1 MEELPDGEGQTA
13 PPCGVV
19 TEGALSA
26 PWEQACLL
34 SLNGGAAEE
43 IPCLPQKENREMSG
57 TGSRNLVLRLFIFMR
72 HQQFFKVIHTE
83 SLQSLI
89 TLMDYLWRRNLIT
102 FLYKLQNAN

>member
-1 MEELPDGEGQTA
+1 M
-13 PPCGVV
+13 PPTKGKQRDVWYRV
-19 TEGALSA
+19 QKSSTE
-26 PWEQACLL
+26 P
-34 SLNGGAAEE
+34 
-43 IPCLPQKENREMSG
+43 
-57 TGSRNLVLRLFIFMR
+57 VFIFTR